1 MRAGRRAGC
10 LKAGSLSQMRS
21 GVKPFAQ
28 SLGGDDHVPADLAS
42 SGEAAASMI
51 AWGRNELCEKTR
63 PLCAARARYPVRHAQ
78 QSYSP
83 FAGAHRVQREK
94 GVFACSCIFGLIT
107 QTRLSRRAI
116 FVPLCVPSGARHL
129 QGYQPTAF
137 LIADLGC
144 GDRFDPAPVNRIA
157 DRHLFV
163 TPGGEADQR
172 IAFGRRAVDAN
183 QIDL

>member
-1 MRAGRRAGC
+1 
-10 LKAGSLSQMRS
+10 MRS

-28 SLGGDDHVPADLAS
+28 SLGGDDHVPSDLAS

-51 AWGRNELCEKTR
+51 AWGRNEFLKK
-63 PLCAARARYPVRHAQ
+63 AANLRGAREIPCSACTTSVQ
-78 QSYSP
+78 P
-83 FAGAHRVQREK
+83 FCGVDQVQREK
-94 GVFACSCIFGLIT
+94 GVFACSCNFGLIK
-107 QTRLSRRAI
+107 QTRVSRRAI

-129 QGYQPTAF
+129 QGYQPPAF

-172 IAFGRRAVDAN
+172 IAFGRRAVDAD